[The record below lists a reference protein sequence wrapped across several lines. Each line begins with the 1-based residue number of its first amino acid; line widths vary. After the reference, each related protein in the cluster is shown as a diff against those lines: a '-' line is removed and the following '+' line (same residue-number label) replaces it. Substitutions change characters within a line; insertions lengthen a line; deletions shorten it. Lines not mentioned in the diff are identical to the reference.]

1 MIKRI
6 PFEYRIT
13 AIYIFLGALWIL
25 FSDQLVVSLTSDPH
39 QIQMF
44 STYKGWFYV
53 LVTGILLFF
62 LIRREIKNRTLI
74 YNQLLEVKKK
84 AVESDNL
91 KTAFLS
97 NLSHYIRSPMNSIL
111 GFVEL
116 LENKDLTPDKHL
128 LFLSYVNERSHHLLQ
143 TLNSIVE
150 ISKIQEGLAK
160 VEYTKFQMN
169 ELINSAI
176 NSANLD
182 LNHKNKPIAIKT
194 SFGVLEENDE
204 IVSDRAKIY
213 QILLNLLTNAINF
226 TDQGEIEI
234 GYSNH
239 NGNLEFYVK
248 DTGKGVPLEKQG
260 SLFAGFM
267 YNSTSNYTLGEGVG
281 LGLHLSS
288 GLAKLLGG
296 KLWLE
301 NTSCN
306 GSVFCLSIPNALTV
320 E

>member
-13 AIYIFLGALWIL
+13 IIYIFIGALWIL

-53 LVTGILLFF
+53 LVTGILLFI
-62 LIRREIKNRTLI
+62 LVIREIKRRKQI
-74 YNQLLEVKKK
+74 YNQLLEVKKR
-84 AVESDNL
+84 AVESDIL

-116 LENKDLTPDKHL
+116 LEDKDLSPEKHQ
-128 LFLSYVNERSHHLLQ
+128 LFLSYVNERSHHLLH
-143 TLNSIVE
+143 TLNNIVE
-150 ISKIQEGLAK
+150 ISKIQEGLAT
-160 VEYTKFQMN
+160 VECNKFSLN
-169 ELINSAI
+169 ELINSTI
-176 NSANLD
+176 GSANLD
-182 LNHKNKPIAIKT
+182 LTQKNKPLSIK
-194 SFGVLEENDE
+194 SNPGLADGQDE
-204 IVSDRAKIY
+204 IYSDRSKIF

-226 TDQGEIEI
+226 TEEGEIEI
-234 GYSNH
+234 GYTCN
-239 NGNLEFYVK
+239 NEKFEFFVK
-248 DTGKGVPLEKQG
+248 DTGKGVPAEKQS
-260 SLFAGFM
+260 SLFTGFM
-267 YNSTSNYTLGEGVG
+267 YNSTSNYTIGEGVG

-301 NTSCN
+301 NTQGS
-306 GSVFCLSIPNALTV
+306 GSVFCLSIPRLLPFN
-320 E
+320 

>member
-1 MIKRI
+1 MINRI

-13 AIYIFLGALWIL
+13 IFYIFFGALWIL
-25 FSDQLVVSLTSDPH
+25 FSDRLVVSITSDPH
-39 QIQMF
+39 QILML

-62 LIRREIKNRTLI
+62 LVKKEIKRRTLI

-116 LENKDLTPDKHL
+116 MEDKDLTPEKHQ

-160 VEYTKFQMN
+160 VEYTKFRLN
-169 ELINSAI
+169 ELISSAI

-182 LNHKNKPIAIKT
+182 LNQKNKPIIIKS
-194 SFGVLEENDE
+194 SFGVQHGNDE
-204 IVSDRAKIY
+204 IYSDRAKIY

-226 TDQGEIEI
+226 TDQGEIEV

-239 NGNLEFYVK
+239 NGNIEFYVK
-248 DTGKGVPLEKQG
+248 DTGKGVPSEKQG
-260 SLFAGFM
+260 SLFARFM
-267 YNSTSNYTLGEGVG
+267 YNSMSNYTLGEGVG
-281 LGLHLSS
+281 LGLNLSS
-288 GLAKLLGG
+288 GLAKLLDGR
-296 KLWLE
+296 LWLKE
-301 NTSCN
+301 TSSN
-306 GSVFCLSIPNALTV
+306 GSIFCLSIPISIKID
-320 E
+320 

>member
-13 AIYIFLGALWIL
+13 IIYVILGALWIL
-25 FSDQLVVSLTSDPH
+25 FSDQLVVRITSDPQH
-39 QIQMF
+39 ILML

-62 LIRREIKNRTLI
+62 LIKKEINRRAEI
-74 YNQLLEVKKK
+74 YNQLLEVKKRV
-84 AVESDNL
+84 VESDNL

-116 LENKDLTPDKHL
+116 LEDKDLSPDKQQ
-128 LFLSYVNERSHHLLQ
+128 LFISYVNEQSHHLLQ
-143 TLNSIVE
+143 TLNSIIE

-160 VEYTKFQMN
+160 VEYTKFQLN

-176 NSANLD
+176 NSVNLD
-182 LNHKNKPIAIKT
+182 LNQKNKPIAIKST
-194 SFGVLEENDE
+194 FMGLEENNE
-204 IVSDRAKIY
+204 IISDRAKIY

-234 GYSNH
+234 GYSH
-239 NGNLEFYVK
+239 KEDDIEFFVK
-248 DTGKGVPLEKQG
+248 DTGKGVPLEKQD

-301 NTSCN
+301 STGNK
-306 GSVFCLSIPNALTV
+306 GSVFCFSIPRSFPIN
-320 E
+320 

>member
-13 AIYIFLGALWIL
+13 IIYIILGAIWIL
-25 FSDQLVVSLTSDPH
+25 FSDQLVVRITSNPQ
-39 QIQMF
+39 QILML

-62 LIRREIKNRTLI
+62 LVKKEINRRTII
-74 YNQLLEVKKK
+74 YNQLLEVKKR

-116 LENKDLTPDKHL
+116 LEDKDLSPLKHQ

-150 ISKIQEGLAK
+150 ISKIQEGLAE
-160 VEYTKFQMN
+160 VENKKFLLN
-169 ELINSAI
+169 SLINNAVV
-176 NSANLD
+176 SANLD
-182 LNHKNKPIAIKT
+182 LNQKKKTVTIKT
-194 SFGVLEENDE
+194 AFGFDEGNDE
-204 IVSDRAKIY
+204 IFSDRTKIF
-213 QILLNLLTNAINF
+213 QILVNLLSNAINF
-226 TDQGEIEI
+226 TEQGEIEI
-234 GYSNH
+234 GYSH
-239 NGNLEFYVK
+239 KEDNLEFYVK
-248 DTGKGVPLEKQG
+248 DTGRGVPLEKQA

-296 KLWLE
+296 KLWLKE
-301 NTSCN
+301 TSCN
-306 GSVFCLSIPNALTV
+306 GSIFCLSIPCSFPIN
-320 E
+320 